1 MSYDRIMFGGTL
13 TEAEAYCRQFSCQTV
28 PKKKKKK
35 ISVSDIHIVQTKPA
49 LNTCVQSEP
58 KWR

>member
-13 TEAEAYCRQFSCQTV
+13 TEAEAYCRQFNCQTL
-28 PKKKKKK
+28 PKKK
-35 ISVSDIHIVQTKPA
+35 ISVSDIHIVQTKPV